1 MTPRVTNP
9 FKSAPE
15 GIKAMMALEAA
26 LKIESVGHNLTELVK
41 LRASQINGCAYCI
54 HMHATDLRAHGESEM
69 RLYMLS
75 AWRESPLYSERE
87 RAALAWTE
95 ALTLVAQTGAPDA
108 DYEVLKGQFDES
120 EIVHLTLL
128 IGAINLRAPSVLA
141 GAMANRLPEGRD
153 GAIVNIIDQRVWKLT
168 PQYYSYTLTK
178 AALLTATQTM
188 AQALSP
194 RIRVN
199 AVGPGPTLPN
209 PHDGA
214 DLMDAEVAG
223 TLLGRKVDAS
233 EIAEA
238 VLYLAQARSV
248 TGQMIAV
255 DAGQHLGW
263 RTPDIVG

>member
-1 MTPRVTNP
+1 MTEVALVTGGGKRIGAAIVSKLATAGYAVAIHCNRSREDADALARDLAAMGARCAVIIADLADPAAVERVI
-9 FKSAPE
+9 PE
-15 GIKAMMALEAA
+15 TEAA
-26 LKIESVGHNLTELVK
+26 LGPV
-41 LRASQINGCAYCI
+41 
-54 HMHATDLRAHGESEM
+54 
-69 RLYMLS
+69 
-75 AWRESPLYSERE
+75 
-87 RAALAWTE
+87 
-95 ALTLVAQTGAPDA
+95 
-108 DYEVLKGQFDES
+108 
-120 EIVHLTLL
+120 TLL
-128 IGAINLRAPSVLA
+128 VNNASSFLLDDIRDIDVARWNRQFSINLRAPSVLA
-141 GAMANRLPEGRD
+141 GAMANRLPGGRD

-214 DLMDAEVAG
+214 RAMEAEAAA
-223 TLLGRKVDAS
+223 TLLGRKVDAA
-233 EIAEA
+233 EIADA

>member
-1 MTPRVTNP
+1 MSEVALVTGGARRIGRAIVERLAGAGYAVAIHCG
-9 FKSAPE
+9 SARPE
-15 GIKAMMALEAA
+15 AEALAGEIARQGGRAIVVEADLADAAAVDALMPAVEAA
-26 LKIESVGHNLTELVK
+26 LGPV
-41 LRASQINGCAYCI
+41 
-54 HMHATDLRAHGESEM
+54 
-69 RLYMLS
+69 
-75 AWRESPLYSERE
+75 
-87 RAALAWTE
+87 
-95 ALTLVAQTGAPDA
+95 
-108 DYEVLKGQFDES
+108 
-120 EIVHLTLL
+120 TLL
-128 IGAINLRAPSVLA
+128 VNNASSFLIDDLCAIDVPTWNRQFSINLRAPSVLA
-141 GAMANRLPEGRD
+141 GALANRLPEDRH

-178 AALLTATQTM
+178 AALLTATKTM
-188 AQALSP
+188 AQALAP

-209 PHDGA
+209 SHDGA
-214 DLMDAEVAG
+214 EAMEQEAAA
-223 TLLGRKVDAS
+223 TLLQRRIDAR